1 MMPRSNHYRRWLAPC
16 LLLLVCSAALRG
28 SDLKF
33 TTPATLSTEAQA
45 LINLLENAHYNRLAV
60 HHEEYREVIP
70 EYMKGLD
77 NQHLFF
83 LDSDLSEFAK
93 RYGSNVYYNVDYL
106 GKIDSAYDI
115 FYVYDD
121 RVTARIEWIF
131 AELKKPLD
139 FTANDTYRLDRS
151 KSAWPS

>member
-1 MMPRSNHYRRWLAPC
+1 MNRRH
-16 LLLLVCSAALRG
+16 LLAALIA
-28 SDLKF
+28 
-33 TTPATLSTEAQA
+33 ATAWPSLRARAQTGPQPE
-45 LINLLENAHYNRLAV
+45 LPKEKL
-60 HHEEYREVIP
+60 VIVTHD
-70 EYMKGLD
+70 G
-77 NQHLFF
+77 QHLFF
-83 LDSDLSEFAK
+83 LDSDLSEFSK

-115 FYVYDD
+115 FAIYDD

-151 KSAWPS
+151 KSAWPSTALEADELVLAAG